1 MGGAALRRREVLAG
15 LAAMAAMTGS
25 GLAGCDAALPALD
38 GGWIGADSAAR
49 GHRLRE
55 TGGTKSGALPAPA
68 VTRRAAVLVVGAGI
82 AGLAAARA
90 LDRAGVDDVHLIE
103 LEDEA
108 GGHSRGHRLAGFDC
122 PLGAHYLPVPGEAA
136 AEVRELLQNFGLAR
150 VAHGRWHWDERH
162 LCHAP
167 QERLFIDGE
176 WHEGL
181 LPPAEPGSRLQ
192 AQYRAFARL
201 VAEAQRQ
208 IGFSMPA
215 LRTPWT
221 PAHAA
226 LEAQT
231 FAAWLDARGL
241 DEPRLRWYL
250 DYACRDDYGADATT
264 VSAWAGLHYFASRHG
279 FHAPGDAEAERE
291 PVLTWPEGN
300 AWLARRLAAPFVA
313 GRLHAGRVALRLDEA
328 RGGVQVRVW
337 DERADRVELWQAG
350 RVVLALPLHVAAR
363 LWPEAPE
370 ALRQTTAQARHAP
383 WLVANLHLDAPLLQR
398 VGAPPAWDSVGFGTA
413 LLGYVDAMHQS
424 TRPHA
429 GPTVLTAYLPLPLSE
444 RPALLGAD
452 WRPWAQRVLA
462 EMLPLHPDLPSRL
475 RRIELARHG
484 HAMRIPLPGTRSAP
498 AHRALAGLAGRVTL
512 AHADLAGYSVFEEA
526 FTLGMQAGQA
536 AAARARRG

>member
-1 MGGAALRRREVLAG
+1 MRRREVLAG
-15 LAAMAAMTGS
+15 LAATAAMTGS

-38 GGWIGADSAAR
+38 GGWIGADAAAR

-55 TGGTKSGALPAPA
+55 LGGTKSGALPAPA

-136 AEVRELLQNFGLAR
+136 AEVRELLQDFGLAR

-181 LPPAEPGSRLQ
+181 LPPAEPGSRLL
-192 AQYRAFARL
+192 AQYRAFSRL

-231 FAAWLDARGL
+231 FAAWLDAHGL

-250 DYACRDDYGADATT
+250 DYACRDDYGADAAT

-300 AWLARRLAAPFVA
+300 AWLARRLAAPFAA
-313 GRLHAGRVALRLDEA
+313 GRLHAGRVALRLDEG
-328 RGGVQVRVW
+328 RGGVQVLAW
-337 DERADRVELWQAG
+337 DARADRVEAWQAG

-363 LWPEAPE
+363 LWPDAPE
-370 ALRQTTAQARHAP
+370 ALRQTAAQARHAP
-383 WLVANLHLDAPLLQR
+383 WLVANLHLDAPLLAR
-398 VGAPPAWDSVGFGTA
+398 VGVSSAWDSVAFGTA

-429 GPTVLTAYLPLPLSE
+429 GPTVLTAYLPLSPAE
-444 RPALLGAD
+444 RPALQGAD

-462 EMLPLHPDLPSRL
+462 DLLPLHPDLPPRL

-498 AHRALAGLAGRVTL
+498 AHRALTRLAGRVAL

-526 FTLGMQAGQA
+526 FTLGTLAGRRTA
-536 AAARARRG
+536 DRAHRG

>member
-1 MGGAALRRREVLAG
+1 MGGAALRRRELLAG
-15 LAAMAAMTGS
+15 LAAVAGS

-38 GGWIGADSAAR
+38 GGWIGADPAAR

-55 TGGTKSGALPAPA
+55 IGGARSGALPAPA
-68 VTRRAAVLVVGAGI
+68 LTRRAAVLVVGAGI

-90 LDRAGVDDVHLIE
+90 IERAGIDDVHLIE

-122 PLGAHYLPVPGEAA
+122 PLGAHYLPVPGAAA
-136 AEVRELLQNFGLAR
+136 AEVRELLQDFGLAQ

-181 LPPAEPGSRLQ
+181 LPPAEPGSRLL
-192 AQYRAFARL
+192 AQYRTFARR

-208 IGFSMPA
+208 VGFSMPA

-221 PAHAA
+221 PAQAA
-226 LEAQT
+226 LESQT
-231 FAAWLDARGL
+231 FAAWLDAHGL
-241 DEPRLRWYL
+241 DEPALRWYL
-250 DYACRDDYGADATT
+250 DYSCRDDYGADAAT

-279 FHAPGDAEAERE
+279 FHAPGDADAERE

-300 AWLARRLAAPFVA
+300 AWLARRLATPFAA
-313 GRLHAGRVALRLDEA
+313 GRLHTGRVALRLDEE
-328 RGGVQVRVW
+328 REGVQLRVW
-337 DERADRVELWQAG
+337 DARADRLEAWRAG

-363 LWPEAPE
+363 LWPDAPE
-370 ALRQTTAQARHAP
+370 ALRRTAAQARHAP

-398 VGAPPAWDSVGFGTA
+398 VGAPPAWDSVAFGTA
-413 LLGYVDAMHQS
+413 SLGYVDAMHQS
-424 TRPHA
+424 MRSHA
-429 GPTVLTAYLPLPLSE
+429 GPTVLTAYLPLSPAE

-462 EMLPLHPDLPSRL
+462 DLLPLHPDLPDRL

-498 AHRALAGLAGRVTL
+498 AHQALARLSGRVTL
-512 AHADLAGYSVFEEA
+512 AHGDLAGYSVFEEA
-526 FTLGMQAGQA
+526 FTLGSLAGQRVA
-536 AAARARRG
+536 DRARRA